1 MNIALIH
8 YRAGLMDGVS
18 LEMERWKTVLVR
30 LGHNVHIIA
39 GNNEKGVD
47 ICIPEIG
54 FDNPI
59 YNTIYHNCFEI

>member
-47 ICIPEIG
+47 ICIP
-54 FDNPI
+54 
-59 YNTIYHNCFEI
+59 